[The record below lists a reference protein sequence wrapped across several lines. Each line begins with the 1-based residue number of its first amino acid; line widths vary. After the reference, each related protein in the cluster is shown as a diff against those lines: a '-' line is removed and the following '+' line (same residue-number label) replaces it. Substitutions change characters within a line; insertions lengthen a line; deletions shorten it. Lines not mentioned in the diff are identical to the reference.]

1 MNLLTT
7 YYTVR
12 ISFTLNL
19 ETAVDKTIPP
29 QGPFGSFSGAFDCI
43 AQFSSADGVL
53 IPFDYHPCDEVKS
66 SMAAAKWT
74 LR

>member
-1 MNLLTT
+1 MTH
-7 YYTVR
+7 YTVR

-53 IPFDYHPCDEVKS
+53 IPFDCIIPVMRSK
-66 SMAAAKWT
+66 APWQ
-74 LR
+74 LLNGL